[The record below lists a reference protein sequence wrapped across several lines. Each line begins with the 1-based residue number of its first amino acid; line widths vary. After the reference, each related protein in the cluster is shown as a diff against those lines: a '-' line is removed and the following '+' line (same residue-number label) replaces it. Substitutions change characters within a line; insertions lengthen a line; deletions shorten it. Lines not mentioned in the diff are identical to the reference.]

1 MSEEKATKKTTKEV
15 KKLKVVRSSIGTQLV
30 FKGEPVILNNGLSQ
44 KLLKEMKAA
53 GFKCI
58 VNE

>member
-30 FKGEPVILNNGLSQ
+30 FNGEPVILNNGLSQ
-44 KLLKEMKAA
+44 KLLKEMKTA

>member
-1 MSEEKATKKTTKEV
+1 MSEEKTTKKTTKEV
-15 KKLKVVRSSIGTQLV
+15 KKLKVLRSSVGTQLV

>member
-1 MSEEKATKKTTKEV
+1 MIEEKTTKKTTKEV
-15 KKLKVVRSSIGTQLV
+15 KKLKVVRSSVGTQLV

>member
-1 MSEEKATKKTTKEV
+1 MSEEKTTKKTTKEV
-15 KKLKVVRSSIGTQLV
+15 KKLKVVRSSVGTQLV

>member
-1 MSEEKATKKTTKEV
+1 MSEEKATKKTTKSV
-15 KKLKVVRSSIGTQLV
+15 KKLKVVRSSIGSQLV
-30 FKGEPVILNNGLSQ
+30 FNGEAVILNNGLSQ

>member
-15 KKLKVVRSSIGTQLV
+15 KKLKVVRTSIGTQLV
-30 FKGEPVILNNGLSQ
+30 FNGEAVILNNGLSQ
-44 KLLKEMKAA
+44 NLLKEMKAV